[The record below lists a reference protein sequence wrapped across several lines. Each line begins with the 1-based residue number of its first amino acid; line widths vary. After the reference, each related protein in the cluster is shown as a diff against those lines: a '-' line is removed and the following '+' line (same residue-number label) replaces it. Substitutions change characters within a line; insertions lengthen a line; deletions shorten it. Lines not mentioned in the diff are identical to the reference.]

1 MHILRKGC
9 KIYGKLRKE
18 LLSGLMEE
26 IDNDIKRISYDE
38 FSKIDLRV
46 AKVIDVEEVE
56 NSKKL
61 YKLTLDAGEAGK
73 RIIIAGIRKYYTKE
87 ELINRNI
94 IIVANLEPKTLAGLT
109 SNGMLL
115 AASDD
120 EKIVLLTTVS
130 DIKPGSK
137 IG

>member
-1 MHILRKGC
+1 
-9 KIYGKLRKE
+9 
-18 LLSGLMEE
+18 MEE

-46 AKVIDVEEVE
+46 AKIVDVEEVE
-56 NSKKL
+56 SSKKL
-61 YKLTLDAGEAGK
+61 YKLTLDVGESEK

>member
-1 MHILRKGC
+1 
-9 KIYGKLRKE
+9 
-18 LLSGLMEE
+18 MEE

-61 YKLTLDAGEAGK
+61 YKLTLDAGEAK
-73 RIIIAGIRKYYTKE
+73 RIIIAGIQKYYTKE

-94 IIVANLEPKTLAGLT
+94 IIVANLEPKMLAGLT

-120 EKIVLLTTVS
+120 DKVILLTTMS
-130 DIKPGSK
+130 DAKPGSK